1 MQIEKEH
8 KPNAFVKLQ
17 ERKAS
22 LSPAWLLFYFIWPFG
37 SFIASLRNY
46 RFSWSKNIFWLF
58 CIYFGFV
65 FVVAEDKEGS
75 ADSSRYAAQLEFMH
89 SQSVNFDNLLR
100 AIYNPL
106 DGYTDIYQPTTTWL
120 VSIFTD
126 DPKWLFA
133 LFALIFGYFYSRN
146 IWLLLENSKNRLTW
160 FAFLII
166 MGFALVNPIWN
177 INGVRMW
184 TAAQIFI
191 YGVLHYTLKRK
202 KIKGLLWIASTAL
215 VHFSFLFPIS
225 IFAIYI
231 VLPSYTLFFF
241 LFFIITSFVNE
252 INLFALRDSM
262 SFLPAVFQPKV
273 NTYTN
278 VDYASSI
285 TEQATQ
291 YRWHVK
297 FAQLSGRIVIYS
309 WVIIMFFD
317 QKKWISKR
325 HDIEGLFLMA
335 LFIGGWANIAS
346 LVPSGGRFLN
356 LANLLFF
363 ASIFVYLMSNSK
375 QMNNIRPM
383 ILGTVLFLLFYL
395 VFQFRVGF
403 DYISYLIFIGNPVL
417 AFFMD
422 EQTPLIHFIKE
433 FFN

>member
-8 KPNAFVKLQ
+8 KPNVFATLQ
-17 ERKAS
+17 KRKAS
-22 LSPAWLLFYFIWPFG
+22 IATAWYLYYFIWPFG
-37 SFIASLRNY
+37 SLIASLRNY
-46 RFSWSKNIFWLF
+46 RLPWSKNLFWLF

-65 FVVAEDKEGS
+65 FVVAEDKYGS

-89 SQSVNFDNLLR
+89 SQSVNFENLLR
-100 AIYNPL
+100 AIYNPF
-106 DGYTDIYQPTTTWL
+106 DGYTDIYQPATTWL

-133 LFALIFGYFYSRN
+133 LFAMIFGYFYSRN
-146 IWLLLENSKNRLTW
+146 IWLLLKSSKNKITW

-166 MGFALVNPIWN
+166 LGFALVNPIWN

-191 YGVLHYTLKRK
+191 YGVLLYILKNE

-225 IFAIYI
+225 VFAVYI
-231 VLPSYTLFFF
+231 ILPSYTLAFF

-273 NTYTN
+273 NAYTN

-285 TEQATQ
+285 AEQASK

-297 FAQLSGRIVIYS
+297 FAQLSGKIVIYS
-309 WVIIMFFD
+309 WVIIMFFNR
-317 QKKWISKR
+317 KKWITSKPAL
-325 HDIEGLFLMA
+325 EGLFLIA

-346 LVPSGGRFLN
+346 LVPSGGRFLA
-356 LANLLFF
+356 LANLLFY
-363 ASIFVYLMSNSK
+363 ASFFVYLMSYSK
-375 QMNNIRPM
+375 QINNHKPV
-383 ILGTVLFLLFYL
+383 ILATILFLLFYI

-403 DYISYLIFIGNPVL
+403 DYISYLIFIGNPIL
-417 AFFMD
+417 AYFMD

-433 FFN
+433 LFN